1 VTTDRR
7 RGEDR
12 RAKPSPGRRGRPPLS
27 PDEPSTA
34 VGGLKLPNSLFDRT
48 CAAARDQQISVPE
61 VIRRAL
67 ARDLERQ
74 TRQT

>member
-1 VTTDRR
+1 
-7 RGEDR
+7 
-12 RAKPSPGRRGRPPLS
+12 
-27 PDEPSTA
+27 
-34 VGGLKLPNSLFDRT
+34 LKLPNSLFDRT